1 MSSNSWRFV
10 PLSLK
15 DSPKY
20 AHDASDPVAKASLT
34 MMSRQRRRAFR
45 FRKSRRLR
53 EANPRM
59 PKLPNSLAATRERS
73 SSTPAPAVATDWSA
87 PGHRSNAGGTW
98 ESDGSEPSR
107 AHAKAEGDSASPT
120 AQVLSL
126 FADPRVSSIDA
137 AFAAKE
143 LGLPR
148 QDVQNILGAL
158 SQAGYLTRNGNM
170 SDSFSL
176 SPDKKSEL
184 EQLYMG
190 TLRALHQEQG
200 LVHNPSQEPF
210 HPALQAQEDDPR
222 MPMTA
227 GILSLFLP
235 GTGQLLNGDIGR
247 AVLVFAIWALAIL
260 APHPAIIIFVR
271 LYAGAE
277 AFFNA
282 KLRRL
287 AQRRA
292 LEAAAEQRAALGAAT
307 PALPAPG
314 VSS

>member
-1 MSSNSWRFV
+1 
-10 PLSLK
+10 
-15 DSPKY
+15 
-20 AHDASDPVAKASLT
+20 
-34 MMSRQRRRAFR
+34 
-45 FRKSRRLR
+45 
-53 EANPRM
+53 M
-59 PKLPNSLAATRERS
+59 PKLPNSLAAATS
-73 SSTPAPAVATDWSA
+73 SATSSATYPEAFSAKGAPQADWSPPA
-87 PGHRSNAGGTW
+87 HRANAGGTW
-98 ESDGSEPSR
+98 ASDNSSSSGASNNQTR
-107 AHAKAEGDSASPT
+107 GDHEVGEEASPT

-126 FADPRVSSIDA
+126 FADPRISELDA
-137 AFAAKE
+137 PYAASQLK
-143 LGLPR
+143 LPT
-148 QDVQNILGAL
+148 QDIQNILGAL
-158 SQAGYLTRNGNM
+158 TQAGYLERRGDMRDRFALN
-170 SDSFSL
+170 
-176 SPDKKSEL
+176 PDKKAEL
-184 EQLYMG
+184 EHLYMH
-190 TLRALHQEQG
+190 TLREVHQEQG
-200 LVHNPSQEPF
+200 LALPGASQD
-210 HPALQAQEDDPR
+210 LQQLSQGHAQGQEDDPR

-292 LEAAAEQRAALGAAT
+292 LEAAAEQRAALGPAS

-314 VSS
+314 VGS

>member
-1 MSSNSWRFV
+1 MRC
-10 PLSLK
+10 PAALHRPSLEVRTRAY
-15 DSPKY
+15 DL
-20 AHDASDPVAKASLT
+20 VAKASLT

-45 FRKSRRLR
+45 FRKSRLLR
-53 EANPRM
+53 EATPRM
-59 PKLPNSLAATRERS
+59 PKLPNSLAASRERS
-73 SSTPAPAVATDWSA
+73 PSPATNTSPTDWSA
-87 PGHRSNAGGTW
+87 PTHRAQAGGTW
-98 ESDGSEPSR
+98 ESDAPQESAAQARPEM
-107 AHAKAEGDSASPT
+107 DSASPT

-143 LGLPR
+143 LSLPR

-158 SQAGYLTRNGNM
+158 TQAGYLSRNGEM
-170 SDSFSL
+170 SESFSL
-176 SPDKKSEL
+176 SPDKKTEL

-190 TLRALHQEQG
+190 TLQQLHQEQG
-200 LVHNPSQEPF
+200 LVHNPGQEPF

-314 VSS
+314 VGS

>member
-1 MSSNSWRFV
+1 
-10 PLSLK
+10 
-15 DSPKY
+15 
-20 AHDASDPVAKASLT
+20 
-34 MMSRQRRRAFR
+34 MMSKKRRRAFR
-45 FRKSRRLR
+45 FRRSRLLR
-53 EANPRM
+53 EANPSRHV
-59 PKLPNSLAATRERS
+59 PKFPNSLQSAKPAS
-73 SSTPAPAVATDWSA
+73 NPAPRADWSA
-87 PGHRSNAGGTW
+87 PAHRARHGGTW
-98 ESDGSEPSR
+98 DSDPCTTRSSLP
-107 AHAKAEGDSASPT
+107 HASGEASPT
-120 AQVLSL
+120 AQLLSL
-126 FADPRVSSIDA
+126 FADPRVTAIDA
-137 AFAAKE
+137 QYATKE
-143 LGLPR
+143 LNLPR

-158 SQAGYLTRNGNM
+158 TQAGYLQSCGEMGDRYA
-170 SDSFSL
+170 L
-176 SPDKKSEL
+176 SSDKKTEL
-184 EQLYMG
+184 ERLYLS
-190 TLRALHQEQG
+190 TLHEVQHEQG
-200 LVHNPSQEPF
+200 LVPAPGTDAMA
-210 HPALQAQEDDPR
+210 HPTQAQEDDPR

-292 LEAAAEQRAALGAAT
+292 LEAAAEQRAALASGT

-314 VSS
+314 VGS